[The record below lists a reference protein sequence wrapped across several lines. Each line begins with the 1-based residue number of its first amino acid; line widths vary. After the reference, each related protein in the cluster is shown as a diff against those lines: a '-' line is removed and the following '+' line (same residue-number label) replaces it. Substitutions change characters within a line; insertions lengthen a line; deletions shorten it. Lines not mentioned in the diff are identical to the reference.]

1 MPEPEIV
8 GSTTGGVGNQA
19 VQLAAQGGA
28 TVIATAHTQ
37 QEQQLVT
44 DLGAAETVDYT
55 GNITT
60 AVREHH
66 PDGVD
71 VVLHLVGNPAP
82 LLPAV
87 RPGGRFVSTLIM
99 SPEPL
104 PTEDVTLV
112 GIDANPDQ
120 ATLDRCASNYATD
133 FTRVHIQQ
141 TYTLDEAPRRWP
153 TSPAAPSASS
163 SSPLPDPPSAGPD
176 QTHSQAP
183 LRHRIRSAIRAI
195 VTTSV

>member
-112 GIDANPDQ
+112 GIYANPDQ

-141 TYTLDEAPRRWP
+141 TYTLDEVP
-153 TSPAAPSASS
+153 TALA
-163 SSPLPDPPSAGPD
+163 DFAGG
-176 QTHSQAP
+176 T
-183 LRHRIRSAIRAI
+183 LGKLI
-195 VTTSV
+195 VTTT